1 MEKSL
6 TDSRAKLLELMLQ
19 FLWRQWSA
27 LGVAGVAGVGQT
39 GDDRLIDPEALLL
52 ATTVFGRYEA
62 RLFDEALDWLL
73 RNGRRINLQRLRN
86 LDSMW
91 GVADRGVLA
100 AIAEVLGDRSA
111 LRKWAGLQPPTEGV
125 QDAEP
130 QALFRQI
137 DGSAMPV
144 FGEPDA
150 LFLRW
155 HLLRGPLHSRG
166 MSLAPS
172 PDTPATFLFKLRAL
186 FGVTA
191 RADILAWMLSHESGH
206 PAEVARR
213 VGYFSKTAQL
223 VLNEMEESGHIHSRR
238 SDREKHFWLR
248 PEEWRFLLTW
258 KDATSF
264 PRWMDWAPLFSAL
277 KTLFSALSQP
287 GLDAYSPA
295 LQAIHL
301 REALQKA
308 LPALGEAGL
317 APSLKVSRQHR
328 GAEMV
333 ETLLEDVAR
342 LIG

>member
-6 TDSRAKLLELMLQ
+6 TDSRANLLELMLQ

-27 LGVAGVAGVGQT
+27 LGVAGAART
-39 GDDRLIDPEALLL
+39 DDDWLIDPEALLL

-62 RLFDEALDWLL
+62 RLFDEVLDWLR

-86 LDSMW
+86 LDETW
-91 GVADRGVLA
+91 NVADRGVLA
-100 AIAEVLGDRSA
+100 AVADVLGDRSV
-111 LRKWAGLQPPTEGV
+111 LRKWTSLQSPAEAPEV
-125 QDAEP
+125 EP
-130 QALFRQI
+130 QALFRKS
-137 DGSAMPV
+137 DGSPMPV

-150 LFLRW
+150 RFLRC
-155 HLLRGPLHSRG
+155 HLLRSPLHLRG
-166 MSLAPS
+166 MSLAPA
-172 PDTPATFLFKLRAL
+172 PDSPATFLFKLRAL

-191 RADILAWMLSHESGH
+191 RADILAWLLSHESGH
-206 PAEVARR
+206 PAEIARR

-223 VLNEMEESGHIHSRR
+223 VLNEMETSGHIHSRR

-264 PRWMDWAPLFSAL
+264 PRWIGWAPLFSAL
-277 KTLFSALSQP
+277 TTLFAALSLP
-287 GLDAYSPA
+287 GLDAQSPS

-301 REALQKA
+301 RKALDQV

-317 APSLKVSRQHR
+317 APSLTVTSQQR
-328 GAEMV
+328 GAELV
-333 ETLLEDVAR
+333 EALLEDITR
-342 LIG
+342 LLG